1 MDWGGEGGVDTTQTK
16 KMVLAQFHIF
26 LKSPML
32 EKSIS
37 FLQKLVSFRKCI
49 QQTGPTY
56 WKHLSVLQN
65 TKVFCHKTLVC
76 FFISLAIVITSART
90 VIQIVLWKMT
100 SVHID
105 RPLCHCQRC
114 HHRCHGC
121 RIAADLG
128 CAPDSWRKSV
138 NRHHQEKMWKFEAL
152 VYEVPTRRKGV
163 YLL

>member
-56 WKHLSVLQN
+56 
-65 TKVFCHKTLVC
+65 
-76 FFISLAIVITSART
+76 
-90 VIQIVLWKMT
+90 
-100 SVHID
+100 
-105 RPLCHCQRC
+105 
-114 HHRCHGC
+114 
-121 RIAADLG
+121 
-128 CAPDSWRKSV
+128 
-138 NRHHQEKMWKFEAL
+138 
-152 VYEVPTRRKGV
+152 
-163 YLL
+163 